1 MHLMLDV
8 SIVIVNYN
16 TCEPLH
22 RCLQSIQTEA
32 GDLNIEVIVVDNG
45 SKDGSTLMVRQVMP
59 QAHLIE
65 PGRNTWFSGGNN
77 LGFREAKG
85 EYVYILN
92 ADTRLQPNGLQTML
106 AYLKAHPHVGAI
118 TCRMEYP
125 EGGLQ
130 QTCSRVPAYLDLL
143 LGYTFLGVLLQ
154 GWRDR
159 RRRIM
164 WYTGWKRDSA
174 RSIEVGPGSN
184 LLCPHP
190 VIEHIAGFDETLKLY
205 FTEDDLC
212 KKILDAGYEIHFVEG
227 ALLLHEE
234 RASTS
239 QVWRLASHIYFEDL
253 ITFCRKYYG
262 TGRAVILQTLIIP
275 TRFVMNLA
283 QRLRGERTAL

>member
-1 MHLMLDV
+1 MPDV

-16 TCEPLH
+16 TCEPLR
-22 RCLQSIQTEA
+22 RCLESIQTEK
-32 GDLNIEVIVVDNG
+32 GDLSIEVIVVDNG
-45 SKDGSTLMVRQVMP
+45 SKDGSAAMVSQVMP
-59 QAHLIE
+59 QAVLVE

-77 LGFREAKG
+77 LGFQQAHG
-85 EYVYILN
+85 DFIYILN

-106 AYLKAHPHVGAI
+106 AYLKTHPNVGAV

-130 QTCSRVPAYLDLL
+130 QTCSRVPAYIDLL
-143 LGYTFLGVLLQ
+143 LGYTFIGVLLK
-154 GWRDR
+154 GWRDSR
-159 RRRIM
+159 RHIM
-164 WYTGWKRDSA
+164 WYSGWSRDSA
-174 RSIEVGPGSN
+174 RPIEVGPGSN
-184 LLCPHP
+184 LLCPRH
-190 VIEHIAGFDETLKLY
+190 VIERIKGFDEQLKLY

-212 KKILDAGYEIHFVEG
+212 KKILDAGYEIHFVG
-227 ALLLHEE
+227 DALLLHEE

-262 TGRAVILQTLIIP
+262 APRAIVLRALMIP
-275 TRFVMNLA
+275 TRLAMNLA

>member
-1 MHLMLDV
+1 MPDV

-16 TCEPLH
+16 TCEPLR
-22 RCLQSIQTEA
+22 RCLQSIQKEM
-32 GDLNIEVIVVDNG
+32 GDLSIEVIVVDNG
-45 SKDGSTLMVRQVMP
+45 SKDDSAAMVRQVMP
-59 QAHLIE
+59 QATLIE
-65 PGRNTWFSGGNN
+65 PGHNTWFSGGNN
-77 LGFREAKG
+77 LGFQQAKG
-85 EYVYILN
+85 DFIYILN

-106 AYLKAHPHVGAI
+106 AYLKTHPKVGAV

-130 QTCSRVPAYLDLL
+130 QTCSRVPTFIDLL

-154 GWRDR
+154 PWRDR
-159 RRRIM
+159 RRHIM
-164 WYTGWKRDSA
+164 WYTGWNRDSA
-174 RSIEVGPGSN
+174 RPIEVGPGSN
-184 LLCPHP
+184 LLCKRPI
-190 VIEHIAGFDETLKLY
+190 IEKIKGFDEQLKLY

-212 KKILDAGYEIHFVEG
+212 KKILDAGYELHFVGG

-253 ITFCRKYYG
+253 ITFCHKYYG
-262 TGRAVILQTLIIP
+262 AIRAILLQTLIVP
-275 TRFVMNLA
+275 TRLAMNLA

>member
-1 MHLMLDV
+1 MPDV

-16 TCEPLH
+16 TREPLR

-45 SKDGSTLMVRQVMP
+45 SKDDSAAMVRQVMP
-59 QAHLIE
+59 QAQLIE

-77 LGFREAKG
+77 LGFEQAKG
-85 EYVYILN
+85 DFIYILN
-92 ADTRLQPNGLQTML
+92 ADTRLQPNGLKTML
-106 AYLKAHPHVGAI
+106 AYLKAHPSVGAV

-130 QTCSRVPAYLDLL
+130 QTCSRVPAYIDLL
-143 LGYTFLGVLLQ
+143 LGYTFLGVLLKR
-154 GWRDR
+154 WRDNR
-159 RRRIM
+159 RHIM
-164 WYTGWKRDSA
+164 WYTGWNRDTA
-174 RSIEVGPGSN
+174 RPIEVGPGSN
-184 LLCPHP
+184 LLCPRS
-190 VIEHIAGFDETLKLY
+190 VIEKIKGFDEKLKLY

-212 KKILDAGYEIHFVEG
+212 KKILDAGYEIHFVG
-227 ALLLHEE
+227 GTLLLHEE

-262 TGRAVILQTLIIP
+262 ATRAAILQTLMVP
-275 TRFVMNLA
+275 TRLAMNLA

>member
-1 MHLMLDV
+1 MPDV

-16 TCEPLH
+16 TCEPLR

-32 GDLNIEVIVVDNG
+32 GDLSIEVIVVDNG
-45 SKDGSTLMVRQVMP
+45 SKDDSAAMVRQVMP
-59 QAHLIE
+59 QAVLIE
-65 PGRNTWFSGGNN
+65 PGHNTWFSGGNN
-77 LGFREAKG
+77 LGFQHVHG
-85 EYVYILN
+85 DFIYILN

-106 AYLKAHPHVGAI
+106 AYLKAHPNVGAV

-130 QTCSRVPAYLDLL
+130 QTCSRVPTYIDLL
-143 LGYTFLGVLLQ
+143 LGYTFLGVLLK

-159 RRRIM
+159 RRHIM
-164 WYTGWKRDSA
+164 WYTGWNRDSG
-174 RSIEVGPGSN
+174 RPIEVGPGSN
-184 LLCPHP
+184 LLCPRP
-190 VIEHIAGFDETLKLY
+190 VIDQIKGFDERLKLY

-253 ITFCRKYYG
+253 VTFCHKYYG
-262 TGRAVILQTLIIP
+262 AACAILLQTLIVP
-275 TRFVMNLA
+275 TRLAMNLA